1 MRPLKLSMQA
11 FGPFPSKVEI
21 DFSKLG
27 KGNIYLIS
35 GVTGSGKTTIF
46 DAICYALFNTS
57 SGTNRGSLT
66 LRSHYAPDNIESY
79 VEFSFLFNEQEYKVV
94 RYPSYERKK
103 SRGEGV
109 ILERSK
115 ALLYLPDGK
124 IIEKAN
130 EVDSFIEELLGLNV
144 TQFSQIALLA
154 QGEFLKLLNADTQTR
169 ADVFRN
175 IFKTSNYAEFQGSLK
190 NKKSEYEKEYDNLSS
205 LILQNIKDVIVFN
218 DELAH
223 LQDKFSQNDCFDS
236 LDEFISLLDKQNNSD
251 NNELSSCAKQVEA
264 LDNEIKIAREEYQ
277 KINIKINLLNQI
289 EQTKKQIEV
298 KKADFNKAEVEFK
311 TLKDKRSNLE
321 KLALEI
327 KKSDDNHKKF

>member
-251 NNELSSCAKQVEA
+251 NN
-264 LDNEIKIAREEYQ
+264 
-277 KINIKINLLNQI
+277 
-289 EQTKKQIEV
+289 
-298 KKADFNKAEVEFK
+298 
-311 TLKDKRSNLE
+311 
-321 KLALEI
+321 
-327 KKSDDNHKKF
+327 

>member
-11 FGPFPSKVEI
+11 FGPFSSKVEI

-57 SGTNRGSLT
+57 SGSNRGSST

-79 VEFSFLFNEQEYKVV
+79 VEFSFLFNEQEYKVI

-115 ALLYLPDGK
+115 ALLYLPGGK

-130 EVDSFIEELLGLNV
+130 EVDSYIEELLGLNV

-169 ADVFRN
+169 ADV
-175 IFKTSNYAEFQGSLK
+175 
-190 NKKSEYEKEYDNLSS
+190 
-205 LILQNIKDVIVFN
+205 
-218 DELAH
+218 
-223 LQDKFSQNDCFDS
+223 
-236 LDEFISLLDKQNNSD
+236 
-251 NNELSSCAKQVEA
+251 
-264 LDNEIKIAREEYQ
+264 
-277 KINIKINLLNQI
+277 
-289 EQTKKQIEV
+289 
-298 KKADFNKAEVEFK
+298 
-311 TLKDKRSNLE
+311 
-321 KLALEI
+321 LEI
-327 KKSDDNHKKF
+327 YLKRQIMLNFKEVLKIKNLNMKKNMTIFQV